1 MMKFLTLALVVITV
15 TGLAGCSET
24 SNSGGGGVSLTQNP
38 SCSSSAPSSAEKTCL
53 AAVSKQ
59 TNNGDVTVLSSEF
72 SQAGT
77 SVKIGVGPQ
86 RAQWSCTA
94 YSDGSTSNIQSLT
107 NEGSL

>member
-1 MMKFLTLALVVITV
+1 MKKILTLALVTIAV
-15 TGLAGCSET
+15 TGLASCSET

-38 SCSSSAPSSAEKTCL
+38 SSSSSAPSRAEQACL
-53 AAVSKQ
+53 AAVSMQ